1 MASFFKL
8 LVTLLLAWTVT
19 STGATART
27 LNPASTLAARLQLDA
42 LSNCWDSLFKLQ
54 SCTGEVVM
62 FFLNGE
68 AYLGP
73 SCCRAIRIVEHEC
86 WPAMIGTL
94 GFTEQ
99 EGDILRGYCDA
110 GDEGDQLTL
119 LPPTPTPPSDDGVAE
134 TISMKSIP

>member
-1 MASFFKL
+1 
-8 LVTLLLAWTVT
+8 
-19 STGATART
+19 
-27 LNPASTLAARLQLDA
+27 
-42 LSNCWDSLFKLQ
+42 
-54 SCTGEVVM
+54 M

-134 TISMKSIP
+134 TISMKSIL